1 MFISSQQGSPHR
13 RFSGREAE
21 IRAVTLWPYPMVN
34 FSSFTSSSLGDG
46 AAGLKGCNSQRK
58 EQEKGPWMGT
68 LFLHL
73 AHTQGPVRRT
83 GLEEVGKDAAGK
95 RQRSSREEA
104 KREKK

>member
-1 MFISSQQGSPHR
+1 MFISSQQGSLPR

-21 IRAVTLWPYPMVN
+21 IRAVTLWPCPMGN

-46 AAGLKGCNSQRK
+46 AAGLKGCNSRRK
-58 EQEKGPWMGT
+58 DQEKGPRMGM

-73 AHTQGPVRRT
+73 ARTQGPVRRT
-83 GLEEVGKDAAGK
+83 GLEEVGKDAGK

-104 KREKK
+104 EREKK